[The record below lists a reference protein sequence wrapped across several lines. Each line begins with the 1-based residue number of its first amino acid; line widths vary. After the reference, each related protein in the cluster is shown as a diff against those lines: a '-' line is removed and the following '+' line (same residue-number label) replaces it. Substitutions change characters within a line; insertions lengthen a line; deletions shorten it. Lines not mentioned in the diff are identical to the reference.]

1 MKIKAKNSKIASM
14 KLCVPVDGVISI
26 DHNGVAEVSP
36 KCAALLVK
44 GTNDWEYLKKSA
56 AKTEEEEKTS
66 TDEVEEPEAEEEEE
80 KTSTDEVEEPE
91 AEEEETEE
99 DGKSDRE
106 RFEAYLDGLTV
117 AQMKDYAKEGNLPAE
132 EYDKLSSKKLMK
144 AYLLKKYDETAEEE
158 D

>member
-56 AKTEEEEKTS
+56 AKT
-66 TDEVEEPEAEEEEE
+66 EEEE

-144 AYLLKKYDETAEEE
+144 AYLLKKYDETAEE

>member
-26 DHNGVAEVSP
+26 DHSGVAEVSP

-66 TDEVEEPEAEEEEE
+66 TDEVEEPEAEEEE
-80 KTSTDEVEEPE
+80 
-91 AEEEETEE
+91 TEE

-106 RFEAYLDGLTV
+106 RFEAYIDGLTV

-144 AYLLKKYDETAEEE
+144 AYLLKKYDEMAEEE

>member
-26 DHNGVAEVSP
+26 DHSGVAEVSP

-66 TDEVEEPEAEEEEE
+66 TDEIEEPEAEEEE
-80 KTSTDEVEEPE
+80 
-91 AEEEETEE
+91 AEE

>member
-66 TDEVEEPEAEEEEE
+66 TDEVEEPEAEEEE
-80 KTSTDEVEEPE
+80 
-91 AEEEETEE
+91 TEE

-144 AYLLKKYDETAEEE
+144 AYLLKKYDETSEEE

>member
-26 DHNGVAEVSP
+26 DHSGVAEVSP

-56 AKTEEEEKTS
+56 AKNEEEEKTS
-66 TDEVEEPEAEEEEE
+66 TDEVEEPEAEEEEG
-80 KTSTDEVEEPE
+80 
-91 AEEEETEE
+91 ETEE

-144 AYLLKKYDETAEEE
+144 AYLLKKYDEMAEEE

>member
-26 DHNGVAEVSP
+26 DHSGVAEVSP

-44 GTNDWEYLKKSA
+44 GTNDWEYLKKYA

-66 TDEVEEPEAEEEEE
+66 TDEVEEPE
-80 KTSTDEVEEPE
+80 S
-91 AEEEETEE
+91 EEEETEE
-99 DGKSDRE
+99 DGKPDRE
-106 RFEAYLDGLTV
+106 RFETYLDGLTV

-144 AYLLKKYDETAEEE
+144 AYLLKKYDEMAEEE

>member
-14 KLCVPVDGVISI
+14 KLCVPVDGVIRI
-26 DHNGVAEVSP
+26 DNNGVDEVSP

-56 AKTEEEEKTS
+56 AKTEEEEKTL
-66 TDEVEEPEAEEEEE
+66 
-80 KTSTDEVEEPE
+80 TDEVEEPE

>member
-56 AKTEEEEKTS
+56 AKT
-66 TDEVEEPEAEEEEE
+66 EEEE

>member
-26 DHNGVAEVSP
+26 DHSGVAEVSP

-56 AKTEEEEKTS
+56 AKTEEEEK
-66 TDEVEEPEAEEEEE
+66 A
-80 KTSTDEVEEPE
+80 STDEVEEPE

-106 RFEAYLDGLTV
+106 RFETYLDGLTV

>member
-66 TDEVEEPEAEEEEE
+66 TDEVEEPEAEEEE
-80 KTSTDEVEEPE
+80 
-91 AEEEETEE
+91 TEE

-117 AQMKDYAKEGNLPAE
+117 AQMKDYAKEGNLPTE

-144 AYLLKKYDETAEEE
+144 AYLLKKYDEMAEEE

>member
-26 DHNGVAEVSP
+26 DHSGIAEVSP

-56 AKTEEEEKTS
+56 AKT
-66 TDEVEEPEAEEEEE
+66 EEEE

-144 AYLLKKYDETAEEE
+144 AYLLKKYDEMAEEE

>member
-26 DHNGVAEVSP
+26 DHSGVAEVSP

-56 AKTEEEEKTS
+56 AKTEDEENTS
-66 TDEVEEPEAEEEEE
+66 TDEVEEH
-80 KTSTDEVEEPE
+80 E

>member
-26 DHNGVAEVSP
+26 DHSGVAEVSP

-56 AKTEEEEKTS
+56 AKTEDEEN
-66 TDEVEEPEAEEEEE
+66 
-80 KTSTDEVEEPE
+80 TSTDEVEEPE

-99 DGKSDRE
+99 DEKSDRE

>member
-26 DHNGVAEVSP
+26 DHSGVAEVSP

-66 TDEVEEPEAEEEEE
+66 MDEVEEP
-80 KTSTDEVEEPE
+80 
-91 AEEEETEE
+91 EEEETEE
-99 DGKSDRE
+99 DGKPDRE

-144 AYLLKKYDETAEEE
+144 AYLLKKYDEMAEEE